1 MNKEPENK
9 DKRII
14 NPDDAAKKLQGMVT
28 LGIPDTR
35 LSGQISV
42 QQPLQDTLSEE
53 ETKREEPSVP
63 SVRTRKRK
71 DQVGDYKETYF
82 KRIDFSDRQPLYIT
96 RITHEKLMLIVNI
109 VGGRKAA
116 ISSYVENILLQ
127 HLESNKEE
135 INRLY
140 DDNYTRP
147 LTDK

>member
-14 NPDDAAKKLQGMVT
+14 NPNDAAKRLQGMVT

-35 LSGQISV
+35 LSGQIGGQL
-42 QQPLQDTLSEE
+42 QQDELPEE
-53 ETKREEPSVP
+53 ENKKEEPSVP

-71 DQVGDYKETYF
+71 EQVEDYKETYF

-96 RITHEKLMLIVNI
+96 RVTHEKLMLIVNI
-109 VGGRKAA
+109 VGGRKAT

-127 HLESNKEE
+127 HLENYKDE

-147 LTDK
+147 LRDK